1 MSEVIILKKKIKK
14 FNKQINIPGD
24 KSLSIRWV
32 LFSSL
37 ASGLSTSRNLLISE
51 DVLATI
57 NVIKKLGIKVI
68 FNKKFCKIY
77 GKGMNGYQYKD
88 NMSLDARNSGTLG
101 RLLLGLIINS
111 PKKIKLIGD
120 ASLSKRDFKRVTY
133 PLSKFG
139 ASFKMSK
146 NNGLPL
152 IIKGSDNLR
161 PIKYIEKKG
170 SAQCKSSIILAGMRT
185 NGKTVIKAKK
195 SRSHTEILCKY
206 LKLPLKVRSKKNFD
220 LIEISKVKKINPL
233 NYDVPSDM
241 SSAAFFL
248 ALTALSNNSQLLIKN
263 VNINPYRIG
272 IVTIFR
278 KMGIKINFRNKRIY
292 KGEKTAD
299 IFTSSPKNIKP
310 INCPINLNSSA
321 IDEFLV
327 IFLTV
332 AAKANGVSYFK
343 NLGELNQKESPRL
356 KWAEKILKMMGI
368 KTITTKDSI
377 KIFGNPNLK
386 VNKKIVIKNYLKDH
400 RVFMASVIAALSFE
414 NKKGWY
420 IYDKD
425 SIKTSFPNFLKIIN
439 RLKSEK

>member
-1 MSEVIILKKKIKK
+1 MSNSISIKKKIKK
-14 FNKQINIPGD
+14 FNKQLNIPGD
-24 KSLSIRWV
+24 KSLSIRWI

-37 ASGLSTSRNLLISE
+37 ASGVSKSRNLLISE
-51 DVLATI
+51 DILAAI

-68 FNKKFCKIY
+68 LNKKFCKIY
-77 GKGMNGYQYKD
+77 GKGMNGYKYKED
-88 NMSLDARNSGTLG
+88 MLLDAKNSGTLG
-101 RLLLGLIINS
+101 RLILGLIINS
-111 PKKIKLIGD
+111 SKKIKLIGD
-120 ASLSKRDFKRVTY
+120 ASLSKRDFKRVTD

-152 IIKGSDNLR
+152 IMKGAKNLK

-170 SAQCKSSIILAGMRT
+170 SAQCKSTVILAGMRT
-185 NGKTVIKAKK
+185 DGKTVIKAKK

-206 LKLPLKVRSKKNFD
+206 LRLPLKVKSKKKFD
-220 LIEISKVKKINPL
+220 LIEINKVKNINPF
-233 NYDVPSDM
+233 NYNIPSDI
-241 SSAAFFL
+241 SSASFFL
-248 ALTALSNNSQLLIKN
+248 ALTALSKNSKLLIKN
-263 VNINPYRIG
+263 VNINPNRIG
-272 IVTIFR
+272 IVSIFR
-278 KMGIKINFRNKRIY
+278 KMGIVIKFKNKRIY
-292 KGEKTAD
+292 KGEKIAD

-343 NLGELNQKESPRL
+343 NLSELNQKESPRL

-368 KTITTKDSI
+368 KTIVTSDSI

-386 VNKKIVIKNYLKDH
+386 INKRIVIKNYLKDH

-425 SIKTSFPNFLKIIN
+425 SIKTSFPNFLSIVKKLN
-439 RLKSEK
+439 SEK